1 MYLRRLRARLA
12 LITGLLVV
20 LVLGGAAVYVTYQA
34 TEGLYRKD
42 WMGVV
47 EKLGNLVARA
57 DHLDVTTERNVWSIA
72 PDGTITDSGDNDYVP
87 PLLSLARVARVE
99 GSDFRRI
106 VDRGDD
112 YFVTAQALSDGRVI
126 VAAGDLGETDV
137 VVSPPWWVIAAVVAA
152 VAAMLVLAVWLI
164 TGWMMRPVVLGQR
177 FQRDFLADAAHE
189 LRTPLAV
196 IQASVSHALSRPKD
210 AVDYV
215 SALSEIRVAAERAST
230 GVLLLLD
237 LSRIETGSV
246 ELVRAPLRLD
256 LLVEEVVASAVAGGA
271 SVEQVSVTPAVVD
284 ADYALLRHAMDNV
297 VRNAVD
303 RADRVGVTVTT
314 KDRAAVITVSDD
326 GPGFHPNLLPHI
338 FRRFTRGDARG
349 HGIGLALV
357 RSVLVLHGGRVE
369 AANRPEGGA
378 DVRLL
383 LPLSDAP

>member
-1 MYLRRLRARLA
+1 VHLRRLRTRLT

-20 LVLGGAAVYVTYQA
+20 LVLGGAAVYVAYQL
-34 TEGLYRKD
+34 TEGFYRKD
-42 WMGVV
+42 WSGVV
-47 EKLGNLVARA
+47 ERLDNLTARA
-57 DHLDVTTERNVWSIA
+57 GHLDVTQERNVWSIA

-87 PLLSLARVARVE
+87 PLLSLARVARDE
-99 GSDFRRI
+99 GEDFRRI
-106 VDRGDD
+106 VDRGAD
-112 YFVTAQALSDGRVI
+112 YFVGARALSDGRVI
-126 VAAGDLGETDV
+126 VAAGDLGGTDV
-137 VVSPPWWVIAAVVAA
+137 MVSPPWWVIAAVVVA

-164 TGWMMRPVVLGQR
+164 TGWMMRPVVLSQR

-210 AVDYV
+210 AADYV
-215 SALSEIRVAAERAST
+215 SVLTEVRAAAERAST

-256 LLVEEVVASAVAGGA
+256 LLAEEVVASAVAGGA
-271 SVEQVSVTPAVVD
+271 PVELLSATPAVVD

-297 VRNAVD
+297 LRNAVD
-303 RADRVGVTVTT
+303 RADHVRVTVTT
-314 KDRAAVITVSDD
+314 KDREAMITVTDD

-357 RSVLVLHGGRVE
+357 RSVVVLHGGRVE

-378 DVRLL
+378 EVRLL